1 MSSNSNKNSNNSTRT
16 NGQQQQTSASEMA
29 ASAAATSSGKKR
41 KVWARTVNISSNNS
55 NSAAATDTP
64 AVKITSNSGRTV
76 NITNSS
82 GRTVNITAT
91 NNNKNNQQNDGL
103 TPEQLEA
110 ATMGM
115 NSEDTAK
122 YIELHKAHVKRMSS
136 SERSSAG
143 RSGGQG
149 GGGTEVKISFGPSRP
164 PSSSSSNNSSSNN
177 KKNNSSSSSSS
188 NTSAAV
194 TAAQMAAM
202 MGASSGGSGS
212 SSISFGDLDL
222 EALKEKAAAA
232 AAGQNTFRNKHGLPC
247 TEAEMKALMS
257 MFVEIMGMSMN
268 NNNNNNNGGKNNS
281 GVSGGVAT
289 FNGANNS
296 SDSKKSANNSNSS
309 SSSSNKNGGPVF
321 SFGSNPMD
329 ASSLAAVAAA
339 ASGSSSGM
347 IPDHMAAATAGFF
360 ADGASWEA
368 LRRTY
373 AAAEQMA
380 AAEDDDDDDDDDES
394 FENRELT
401 FEEVEFL
408 LHHRKQKEEAA
419 KLASQFASGD
429 WESLEQVAIN
439 DHLLESDDRERKA
452 VKKREKKQRRK
463 AKLKEEA
470 AQKAA
475 EAAQKKREKAI
486 VSWRS
491 RVVSACQSNE
501 ITKLDGLLQET
512 PLRKLMEEDNND
524 DEASKI
530 STSSIISHLEFLLP
544 NSVAKN
550 RAHVERGIEARL
562 RLAEYVLHTDLLLAF
577 KPLRSGRTAL
587 HTACFHGDVRFLQL
601 LFDKVDSYEPKEGN
615 DPLPES
621 FLNLTC
627 DESGWSPLHY
637 AAVSG
642 SSEVM
647 ELLLEKGSNLST
659 LTDVTHTWKESDG
672 RGITPGELV
681 QYVQSGD
688 YEKDIETHGLALQ
701 EMTNSFFNHHQERR
715 VFLRKLE
722 RVYQRLSDVEKNG
735 YTPISKGSTNSI
747 IESEIT
753 NEDESLNPS
762 EISSSKNKKKKKKK
776 KKQSG
781 KEAES
786 RTEASNTADQKH
798 AASAHSDS
806 TEVKEKEDPLV
817 TALLGMGFIESQIL
831 AAVKACG
838 GTHRATADDLVM
850 WILGQGGDEES
861 APEASS
867 ADIEEQSQES
877 DNNDRHQR
885 EDSPGPD
892 EIAQREEAARQQ
904 EETTRRL
911 AAKREEKR
919 RRNREW
925 NNREQARQE
934 QEAIA
939 KVTQKAFSA
948 PQSSVPV
955 PFLGVPLQSNAP
967 RRMPNGMHPTAS
979 LPAHSISGIKSST
992 RQPHMVLTT
1001 PEMIS
1006 GGQWANAPVTMQ
1018 SQSFASSSQPNNFTS
1033 APTLATSHQP
1043 VLHASSYFSSINDDD
1058 KTVSSFGSNRGM
1070 SISSKEFVPLVPHGS
1085 VPPPGFV
1092 SGQPMTVPLRPPVAT
1107 VPEDSSSVVYSED
1120 NQQGEIRA
1128 TAKAF
1133 VPSNFGQNTM
1143 PKSASL
1149 QNEYIP
1155 SHGRGAPQTVFPPGM
1170 LQQHETPSGHSSLLG
1185 SGLPSS
1191 FDHTP
1196 SMTPASEDSAAP
1208 STSFVNG
1215 PNAEEPPLS
1224 VPFGFSRGKSEES
1237 NDIGGSRLLSTMS
1250 KNSSVG
1256 SASIWGGNQNI
1267 PSLESTLQPS
1277 FFGDG
1282 NSNDVDNEKNNTWSI
1297 PGGNLPSGGGQ
1308 GSIW

>member
-1 MSSNSNKNSNNSTRT
+1 MSSNSNKNSNNNTRT
-16 NGQQQQTSASEMA
+16 NGQQQSSASEMA

-41 KVWARTVNISSNNS
+41 KVWARTVNISSSN
-55 NSAAATDTP
+55 NSAAAATTTP

-82 GRTVNITAT
+82 GRTVNITAS
-91 NNNKNNQQNDGL
+91 NDNKNNQQNDGL

-136 SERSSAG
+136 SSDRSSAG
-143 RSGGQG
+143 RGGGQG
-149 GGGTEVKISFGPSRP
+149 QGGGTEVKISFGPSRP
-164 PSSSSSNNSSSNN
+164 PNSSSSSSNN
-177 KKNNSSSSSSS
+177 
-188 NTSAAV
+188 TSAAI

-202 MGASSGGSGS
+202 MGAGGSGS
-212 SSISFGDLDL
+212 GNSSISFGDLDL

-268 NNNNNNNGGKNNS
+268 NNNSNNNGGKNNS
-281 GVSGGVAT
+281 GVSAGIAT
-289 FNGANNS
+289 FDGTNNS
-296 SDSKKSANNSNSS
+296 GDSKKSANSNSTT
-309 SSSSNKNGGPVF
+309 SSSNKNGGPVF
-321 SFGSNPMD
+321 SFGANPMD

-524 DEASKI
+524 DEAGTI

-601 LFDKVDSYEPKEGN
+601 LFDKVDSYEPKEGK

-659 LTDVTHTWKESDG
+659 LTDVTHTWRESDG

-735 YTPISKGSTNSI
+735 YTPISKDNTNSV

-753 NEDESLNPS
+753 NEDASLNTS

-781 KEAES
+781 KDAES
-786 RTEASNTADQKH
+786 SIEASNIADQKH
-798 AASAHSDS
+798 SASAHSDS

-861 APEASS
+861 AAEASS

-877 DNNDRHQR
+877 ENNDRHQR

-939 KVTQKAFSA
+939 KVTQKVF
-948 PQSSVPV
+948 SVPQPSV
-955 PFLGVPLQSNAP
+955 PIPSLGVPLQSNAQ
-967 RRMPNGMHPTAS
+967 RRMPNGMHPSAS
-979 LPAHSISGIKSST
+979 LPAHSISGLKSST
-992 RQPHMVLTT
+992 RQPQMVLTT
-1001 PEMIS
+1001 SEMIS
-1006 GGQWANAPVTMQ
+1006 GGQWATAPVTMQ
-1018 SQSFASSSQPNNFTS
+1018 SQSYASSSQQRNIT
-1033 APTLATSHQP
+1033 PTLATNQQQ
-1043 VLHASSYFSSINDDD
+1043 VLPASSYFSSINDDD

-1085 VPPPGFV
+1085 VPPPGFM
-1092 SGQPMTVPLRPPVAT
+1092 SGQPMAIPLRPLVAT
-1107 VPEDSSSVVYSED
+1107 VPEDTSSDAYSED

-1143 PKSASL
+1143 PKGGSL
-1149 QNEYIP
+1149 QNEYVP
-1155 SHGRGAPQTVFPPGM
+1155 SHGRGAPQTVFPPDM
-1170 LQQHETPSGHSSLLG
+1170 LQHHETPAGNSSLLG
-1185 SGLPSS
+1185 SSLTGS
-1191 FDHTP
+1191 FEHTP
-1196 SMTPASEDSAAP
+1196 SMTHASEDSAAF
-1208 STSFVNG
+1208 STSFVSG

-1237 NDIGGSRLLSTMS
+1237 NDIGGSRLLGTMS

-1256 SASIWGGNQNI
+1256 SASIWGGSQNI

-1282 NSNDVDNEKNNTWSI
+1282 NNDDVDNEKNNTWSI
-1297 PGGNLPSGGGQ
+1297 PGDNLPSGGGQ

>member
-1 MSSNSNKNSNNSTRT
+1 
-16 NGQQQQTSASEMA
+16 MA

-41 KVWARTVNISSNNS
+41 KVWARSVNISNNS
-55 NSAAATDTP
+55 TP

-91 NNNKNNQQNDGL
+91 NKNQSDRL
-103 TPEQLEA
+103 TSEQLEA

-115 NSEDTAK
+115 NPEDSAK
-122 YIELHKAHVKRMSS
+122 YIELHKAHIKRMGSA
-136 SERSSAG
+136 ERSS
-143 RSGGQG
+143 RRGGQ
-149 GGGTEVKISFGPSRP
+149 GGTEVKISFGPSRP
-164 PSSSSSNNSSSNN
+164 PTSSSDGG
-177 KKNNSSSSSSS
+177 KNNS
-188 NTSAAV
+188 NTSATA
-194 TAAQMAAM
+194 TAASMAAMAAM
-202 MGASSGGSGS
+202 MGGSEASDCSNAVGS
-212 SSISFGDLDL
+212 SSINFGDLDL

-268 NNNNNNNGGKNNS
+268 NSKGGNNS
-281 GVSGGVAT
+281 GVSSGVAT
-289 FNGANNS
+289 NNS
-296 SDSKKSANNSNSS
+296 NDSKKSANSKSKSS
-309 SSSSNKNGGPVF
+309 SSSKHGPVF
-321 SFGSNPMD
+321 SFGSNPME
-329 ASSLAAVAAA
+329 ASSLAAMAAA
-339 ASGSSSGM
+339 ASGTSSGM

-380 AAEDDDDDDDDDES
+380 AAEDDDDEDDDDDDES

-452 VKKREKKQRRK
+452 SKKREKKQRRK

-512 PLRKLMEEDNND
+512 PLRKLMEEDN
-524 DEASKI
+524 DEAGRI

-562 RLAEYVLHTDLLLAF
+562 RLAEYVLRTELLLTF

-647 ELLLEKGSNLST
+647 ELLLEKGSTLST

-672 RGITPGELV
+672 RGITPRELV
-681 QYVQSGD
+681 QYVKSD
-688 YEKDIETHGLALQ
+688 NYEKVIETHGLALQ
-701 EMTNSFFNHHQERR
+701 EMTNAFFNHHQERR

-722 RVYQRLSDVEKNG
+722 FIYERLSDVEKNG
-735 YTPISKGSTNSI
+735 YTPISKDNAKIMTV
-747 IESEIT
+747 SETT
-753 NEDESLNPS
+753 NEDSAINRS
-762 EISSSKNKKKKKKK
+762 EVSSRSKKKKKKK
-776 KKQSG
+776 KNKSG
-781 KEAES
+781 KETES
-786 RTEASNTADQKH
+786 KPSVSNTADQSSP
-798 AASAHSDS
+798 ASVQSDS
-806 TEVKEKEDPLV
+806 TEVKQEKDPLV
-817 TALLGMGFIESQIL
+817 TALLGMGFNEIQIL
-831 AAVKACG
+831 AAVRACG
-838 GTHRATADDLVM
+838 GTHRATADDLVT
-850 WILGQGGDEES
+850 WILGQGDDEVII
-861 APEASS
+861 PEASS
-867 ADIEEQSQES
+867 TDTEKQQEKI
-877 DNNDRHQR
+877 DNNDQPNK
-885 EDSPGPD
+885 EDSPTRD
-892 EIAQREEAARQQ
+892 EKVQKEEDARQQ
-904 EETTRRL
+904 EETIRRL
-911 AAKREEKR
+911 AAKRDEAR

-934 QEAIA
+934 QEAKA
-939 KVTQKAFSA
+939 KVAQKALVV
-948 PQSSVPV
+948 PRPSVPV
-955 PFLGVPLQSNAP
+955 PPLGMDVSLQTNAP
-967 RRMPNGMHPTAS
+967 SHIPNGMHSTS
-979 LPAHSISGIKSST
+979 SVPAYYVSGMKTST
-992 RQPHMVLTT
+992 RQPQMVLAT
-1001 PEMIS
+1001 PEMTS
-1006 GGQWANAPVTMQ
+1006 GGQWATAPVTIQ
-1018 SQSFASSSQPNNFTS
+1018 SQSFAGSSQSKNTTPHTAGS
-1033 APTLATSHQP
+1033 APTLTTTQQP
-1043 VLHASSYFSSINDDD
+1043 VLPASSFFSSINDDD
-1058 KTVSSFGSNRGM
+1058 KTVSSFGSNRGF
-1070 SISSKEFVPLVPHGS
+1070 SVSSKEFVPTNYTATPTVPLAAHGS
-1085 VPPPGFV
+1085 VPPPGFM
-1092 SGQPMTVPLRPPVAT
+1092 STTAQPMSVPLRPPVAT
-1107 VPEDSSSVVYSED
+1107 VPEDSSAVTFSED

-1133 VPSNFGQNTM
+1133 VPSSFGQN
-1143 PKSASL
+1143 SL
-1149 QNEYIP
+1149 PGGTSMQNEYIA
-1155 SHGRGAPQTVFPPGM
+1155 SHGRGTTQTVFPPGL
-1170 LQQHETPSGHSSLLG
+1170 LQKHGTPVGHNSLLRSSL
-1185 SGLPSS
+1185 PNS
-1191 FDHTP
+1191 FDHAP
-1196 SMTPASEDSAAP
+1196 SMTQASEDSTTP
-1208 STSFVNG
+1208 GTIFVNG
-1215 PNAEEPPLS
+1215 PSAEEPPLS
-1224 VPFGFSRGKSEES
+1224 VPFRFPQGESRES
-1237 NDIGGSRLLSTMS
+1237 NHIGGSRVLSSISRKST
-1250 KNSSVG
+1250 VG
-1256 SASIWGGNQNI
+1256 TTSIWGDSQNI

-1282 NSNDVDNEKNNTWSI
+1282 NQKDFDNEKNNSWSI
-1297 PGGNLPSGGGQ
+1297 PGGNGQ